1 MPVDALSTW
10 PSTTEPE
17 MVGSEL
23 FTGAEP
29 CFDREENG
37 CVEAGDGC
45 VDAGATHRDR
55 WRARACL
62 LGQRLRGCLAVRL
75 TLE

>member
-1 MPVDALSTW
+1 ML
-10 PSTTEPE
+10 
-17 MVGSEL
+17 GSEL

-37 CVEAGDGC
+37 CVEAGDGCVDAGDGC